1 MDLYCSHAILAQ
13 AGPPPPNPG
22 NLLVGPLVPMMIILI
37 TVFYITNRSQR
48 KKIKEHEQ
56 KLNTLKPGD
65 KILTSGGL
73 LGVVITVKES
83 RSPSARRTPSWKL
96 PVGRHRNHRTRW
108 RLRRI
113 LIDTMNRNNLGKFIF
128 VIIVVLWS
136 LYEVYPPNPRD
147 LVQYFSGP
155 GAKSEQRHKLREHR
169 AAGARAAAGAA

>member
-73 LGVVITVKES
+73 LGVVITVKEKS
-83 RSPSARRTPSWKL
+83 LTFRSADAKL
-96 PVGRHRNHRTRW
+96 E
-108 RLRRI
+108 I
-113 LIDTMNRNNLGKFIF
+113 
-128 VIIVVLWS
+128 
-136 LYEVYPPNPRD
+136 
-147 LVQYFSGP
+147 
-155 GAKSEQRHKLREHR
+155 AKSAVTEITERG
-169 AAGARAAAGAA
+169 GASGES